1 MKLKDGFFERIKL
14 INLLPDMK
22 KKREKAQINKIRN
35 EKEVTTDTTEIKD
48 LRLLL
53 TTIYQ

>member
-35 EKEVTTDTTEIKD
+35 EKEVTTDTTEI
-48 LRLLL
+48 
-53 TTIYQ
+53 